1 MLMERYDQLVKRHID
16 KDFDKTK
23 FTRARRV
30 VYKMVISEYFES
42 FMMCV
47 ILLNAVVLA
56 LNVFPEPSD
65 GYEDTLAALNVFF
78 VLIFNVEFFLKT
90 CGMGPSDYFAIAWNR
105 FDFLCVMASNLG
117 LLIAATGRRDMQAA
131 LSLIRLIR
139 IVRLFKL
146 VKHISALER
155 MFHAF
160 FISLPRL
167 FNVALVLCLM
177 LYMFGVIA
185 VNLFGGM
192 QVTYELN
199 ERVNFRT
206 FWHSVEEKNP
216 LIFCF

>member
-1 MLMERYDQLVKRHID
+1 
-16 KDFDKTK
+16 
-23 FTRARRV
+23 
-30 VYKMVISEYFES
+30 
-42 FMMCV
+42 
-47 ILLNAVVLA
+47 
-56 LNVFPEPSD
+56 
-65 GYEDTLAALNVFF
+65 
-78 VLIFNVEFFLKT
+78 
-90 CGMGPSDYFAIAWNR
+90 MGPSDYFAIAWNR

-206 FWHSVEEKNP
+206 FWHSVEEKFGEQNFRV
-216 LIFCF
+216 LSEMRILAKIRVVILDFVGYVDRRFFIKFGAKLDFRV